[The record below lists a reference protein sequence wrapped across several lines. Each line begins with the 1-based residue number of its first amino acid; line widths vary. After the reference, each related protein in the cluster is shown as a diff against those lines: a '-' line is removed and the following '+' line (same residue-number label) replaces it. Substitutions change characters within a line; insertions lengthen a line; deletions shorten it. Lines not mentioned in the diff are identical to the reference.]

1 MKRKNSLQ
9 LTNNSPI
16 AISPGK
22 AQKRREEEIQ
32 VITLLEI
39 ERMFRIAILE
49 KIAVHSS
56 GEKKSWQRKIR
67 SQILVSTPS
76 YGKV

>member
-32 VITLLEI
+32 VITLLET
-39 ERMFRIAILE
+39 ERMFRVATLE
-49 KIAVHSS
+49 KIEVRSS
-56 GEKKSWQRKIR
+56 GGKII
-67 SQILVSTPS
+67 QPEQ
-76 YGKV
+76 

>member
-49 KIAVHSS
+49 KIAVRSS
-56 GEKKSWQRKIR
+56 GEKKITVEENKI
-67 SQILVSTPS
+67 SNSSVNTKLW
-76 YGKV
+76 